1 MEGFFYPMDE
11 LIDILDANGN
21 LTYRTAMKS
30 KAHKNGWY
38 HQTVHVWFY
47 TLDGK
52 ILLQQRS
59 KNKDVF
65 PLLWDVSVAG
75 HIGAGENIKISA
87 VREIEE
93 EIGLSIQPV
102 ALQKIGIYKSE
113 HKHSDTL
120 IDCEYHHTF
129 IAELKIPLHALQK
142 QESEVES
149 LKLISIDQF
158 KNEVTEV
165 LKYNYVPHETAYY
178 NTICT
183 EIMKRLHQ

>member
-21 LTYRTAMKS
+21 LTNRTAMKS

-75 HIGAGENIKISA
+75 HIGAGENIKISQY
-87 VREIEE
+87 
-93 EIGLSIQPV
+93 G
-102 ALQKIGIYKSE
+102 KS
-113 HKHSDTL
+113 
-120 IDCEYHHTF
+120 
-129 IAELKIPLHALQK
+129 
-142 QESEVES
+142 
-149 LKLISIDQF
+149 
-158 KNEVTEV
+158 
-165 LKYNYVPHETAYY
+165 
-178 NTICT
+178 
-183 EIMKRLHQ
+183 KRK